1 MGRVTKINSHAFLFI
16 SHIFLFNVLLG
27 SAKDQISRLRNNMFI
42 QKPVRLVFIIGLFH
56 IIVSAALSLYL
67 LYTYIIYGQFSIWVF
82 SAMMIWVIGALV
94 VTSLGYI
101 GKEIVRQILKH
112 S

>member
-1 MGRVTKINSHAFLFI
+1 M
-16 SHIFLFNVLLG
+16 
-27 SAKDQISRLRNNMFI
+27 KDRNIENTSQRNNMFI

-67 LYTYIIYGQFSIWVF
+67 LYTYIIYGHFSIWVV

-94 VTSLGYI
+94 IISLGYI
-101 GKEIVRQILKH
+101 GKGIVRQILKH
-112 S
+112 HERIEHL